1 MFIKLVC
8 MFIRNYICTIKLN
21 RKQEN
26 DKEYGRSLSDRSKKP
41 DHANTQKT

>member
-26 DKEYGRSLSDRSKKP
+26 DKEYGRS
-41 DHANTQKT
+41 